1 MNAVSPYLQI
11 ARFDHWVKNIFMLP
25 GVALAALLTTTLPT
39 QLRWSIP
46 LALLA
51 LGLVAS
57 ANYVINEW
65 LDARFDRH
73 HPHKQQR
80 VLAQQTLPATRIIAW
95 YFLLAS
101 VGLGLSWL
109 ISRQFMGWNV
119 ALLGMGLLYN
129 VPPIRTKDV
138 AYLDVLSESINN
150 PIRFL
155 LGWSLI
161 VPDALPPSSILI
173 AYWMGGAYLMAVK
186 RYAEYRQIGDPV
198 RAELYRRS
206 FKTYNETSLLVSAL
220 FHAMMS
226 ALMLGVFLIKYRIE
240 FLLSFPLFAILFA
253 WYLAI
258 ARKEHSAAQA
268 PEKLHREKSFMA
280 FVAFLCGILW
290 LLSTSEIPTLH
301 ILLDP
306 LQYKPGSL
314 APPQ

>member
-1 MNAVSPYLQI
+1 MNAILPYLQI
-11 ARFDHWVKNIFMLP
+11 ARFDHWVKNVFMLP
-25 GVALAALLTTTLPT
+25 GVALAALLTATLPS
-39 QLRWSIP
+39 QLLWSVP

-65 LDARFDRH
+65 LDAHFDRH
-73 HPHKQQR
+73 HPQKQHR
-80 VLAQQTLPATRIIAW
+80 VLAQRTLPAGRVIAW
-95 YFLLAS
+95 YLLLAG
-101 VGLGLSWL
+101 VGLGLSRL
-109 ISRQFMGWNV
+109 ISWQFFGWNA

-150 PIRFL
+150 PLRFL
-155 LGWSLI
+155 LGWSL
-161 VPDALPPSSILI
+161 VAPDVLPPSSILI

-186 RYAEYRQIGDPV
+186 RYAEYRQFGDPV
-198 RAELYRRS
+198 RAGLYRQS

-226 ALMLGVFLIKYRIE
+226 ALMLGVFLIKYRVE

-258 ARKEHSAAQA
+258 AHKEHSAAQA

-280 FVAFLCGILW
+280 FVAFLCGVLW
-290 LLSTSEIPTLH
+290 MLAAVEIPALH

-306 LQYKPGSL
+306 LQFNSGGLIP
-314 APPQ
+314 AR